1 MVSQTTKRQ
10 NDKTTKR
17 NSPGLGFR
25 SSVSHISTLLAG
37 LFTAP
42 IQPPT
47 PGLYTYHITPSGGHI
62 RLHLRIETDGSGV
75 LFRDVTD
82 VIHLNSTAAE
92 MAKLALDGVPLPQAQ
107 AGLRARYLDP
117 GSINGETSNIYDL
130 VESLKDPTG
139 CATCAVQDIQTTN
152 QQINKSA
159 NQQYPISNYQLPI
172 TSQKPLF
179 STRIH
184 APYKVDLALT
194 YGCNNE
200 CPHCYNEP
208 DRYHLPSMPKED
220 WFKVI
225 DQLHAM
231 GVPHLIL
238 TGGEA
243 TLHPELPDIIHYAD
257 SLGHIVGLNTN
268 GRKIAHAPYM
278 QTLADAGLNHV
289 QVTLGSC
296 HPGVHDAMMG
306 AKSFDQTV
314 RGIRNALESSVH
326 VITNTTLMRA
336 NMDHAEDIIDFLY
349 DLGIR
354 TFAMNGMIYSGGG
367 FANEMAI
374 PEHEMPALLIR
385 VRDTA
390 EALGMRFLWYTP
402 TEYCRMSPVELEIG
416 AKRCNA
422 GEYSMCIEPNGDV
435 LPCQSYYVA
444 AGNMLRDPWES
455 IWNSDL
461 FVSFRD
467 RELDPR
473 GYGLPEKCWE
483 CPDLPLCGG
492 GCRIEREARDG
503 HRISEGG
510 ATGGGCAG
518 CSGSCGT
525 RSHASQPIFAQAF
538 SPTAGFIPVE
548 GLTSNIRRG
557 QGQMPAFIPI
567 ADIGEYPNPIDTEIY
582 RV

>member
-1 MVSQTTKRQ
+1 MVKNPFKSANQQISNQQTIQQFSESANQQKITHNAPRHML
-10 NDKTTKR
+10 
-17 NSPGLGFR
+17 SG
-25 SSVSHISTLLAG
+25 ISTLLAS

-42 IQPPT
+42 SEPPT
-47 PGLYTYHITPSGGHI
+47 PGLYTYRITPAGGHVRI
-62 RLHLRIETDGSGV
+62 HLRIEADGSGV
-75 LFRDVTD
+75 MFRDVTD
-82 VIHLNSTAAE
+82 VIHLNPTAAE
-92 MAKLALDGVPLPQAQ
+92 MAKLALDGIPLLQAQ
-107 AGLRARYLDP
+107 AGLRARYHDP
-117 GSINGETSNIYDL
+117 GSINHETASIYEL
-130 VESLKDPTG
+130 VETLKDPTG
-139 CATCAVQDIQTTN
+139 CATCAIQTSQERRFSPN
-152 QQINKSA
+152 SLMIDNLSA
-159 NQQYPISNYQLPI
+159 RNAVPNHAVM
-172 TSQKPLF
+172 SQKPLYSTPLF
-179 STRIH
+179 SVRVH

-225 DQLHAM
+225 DQLHEM

-257 SLGHIVGLNTN
+257 HLGHIVGLNTN

-289 QVTLGSC
+289 QITLGSC

-314 RGIRNALESSVH
+314 RGIRNALNSGVGYNSVH

-336 NMDHAEDIIDFLY
+336 NMGHAEDIIYFLH

-367 FANEMAI
+367 FANSMAI
-374 PEHEMPALLIR
+374 PEDEMPALLIR

-390 EALGMRFLWYTP
+390 EELGMRFLWYTP

-444 AGNMLRDPWES
+444 AGNILHDPWET
-455 IWNSDL
+455 IWNGDL

-503 HRISEGG
+503 HRIAEDGG
-510 ATGGGCAG
+510 STGG
-518 CSGSCGT
+518 
-525 RSHASQPIFAQAF
+525 
-538 SPTAGFIPVE
+538 
-548 GLTSNIRRG
+548 
-557 QGQMPAFIPI
+557 
-567 ADIGEYPNPIDTEIY
+567 
-582 RV
+582 